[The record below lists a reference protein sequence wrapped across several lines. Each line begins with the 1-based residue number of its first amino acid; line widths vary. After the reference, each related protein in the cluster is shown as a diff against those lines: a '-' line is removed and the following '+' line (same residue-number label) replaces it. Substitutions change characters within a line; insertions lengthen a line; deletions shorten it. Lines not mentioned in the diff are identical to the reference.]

1 MGANKCDFIVA
12 LIKTNVKIAKHQW
25 NYMEN
30 ESNEYKI
37 NITDVALC
45 EIANTFSMHSQQE
58 GAREREEALSS
69 TNSIACN
76 NGPNDL
82 DGPLG
87 T

>member
-25 NYMEN
+25 HYMKN

-45 EIANTFSMHSQQE
+45 EIANTFSMQP
-58 GAREREEALSS
+58 ARGSKGERGGVEQYEFD
-69 TNSIACN
+69 CM
-76 NGPNDL
+76 
-82 DGPLG
+82 
-87 T
+87 